1 MRALARY
8 LVLLG
13 PAAIV
18 IGFFAFTMSVM
29 VRTSFAPS
37 LGPAIVGDG
46 VTLDNYA
53 AFLGSD
59 FYRGYLFRSMW
70 IAFYCTAITTVLGF
84 LLAYFMFRSGPRTRL
99 VVGVLLIVQFFT
111 AYVIRTYA
119 VMLVIGRTGILNT
132 TLMDLGIIEQ
142 PLSLLFTEVGVAI
155 GMVLVSLPFMVFPIF
170 ASLQSIPPNVEM
182 AAASLGASNTRI
194 FWQVVVPLS
203 MPGVAAGVVIV
214 YLFELTSYIVPGIL
228 GGGYVDMI
236 ANLIYAKAM
245 QSFDHPFAA
254 ATAVVTLVV
263 SGLTIYL
270 LQKSF
275 RVLSPRT

>member
-1 MRALARY
+1 MRAFARY
-8 LVLLG
+8 LIFLG
-13 PAAIV
+13 PAAVV

-29 VRTSFAPS
+29 VRTSLAPN

-46 VTLDNYA
+46 FTLSNYA
-53 AFLGSD
+53 QFVGSG
-59 FYRGYLFRSMW
+59 FYLGYLFRSMW

-84 LLAYFMFRSGPRTRL
+84 LIAYFMFRSGPRTRL
-99 VVGVLLIVQFFT
+99 VIGVLLIVQFFT

-119 VMLVIGRTGILNT
+119 VMLVIGRTGILNS
-132 TLMDLGIIEQ
+132 TLLDLGIIQQ
-142 PLSLLFTEVGVAI
+142 PLSLLFTEIGVAI

-170 ASLQSIPPNVEM
+170 ASLQSIPPNAEM
-182 AAASLGASNTRI
+182 AAASLGAGNTSI
-194 FWQVVVPLS
+194 FWQIIVPLS

-214 YLFELTSYIVPGIL
+214 YLFELTSYIVPGVL

-254 ATAVVTLVV
+254 AAAVVTLLV
-263 SGLTIYL
+263 SGMTIYL

-275 RVLSPRT
+275 RLLSPRT